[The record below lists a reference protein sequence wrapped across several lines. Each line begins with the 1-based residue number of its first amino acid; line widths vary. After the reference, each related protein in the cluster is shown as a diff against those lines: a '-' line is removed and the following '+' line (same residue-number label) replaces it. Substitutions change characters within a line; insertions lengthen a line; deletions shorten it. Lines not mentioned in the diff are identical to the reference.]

1 MKRYIWIPFIAMA
14 LGLVSC
20 DIDVDLT
27 GEEFLNRTPLST
39 ISPENYF
46 RTETELQLFSN
57 TFYNNLLDKEPFEE
71 QSDHYLN
78 LNLASI
84 LRGGND
90 RTVPISG
97 GGWSWGDLRKMNTLL
112 GNIHKCEDEAA
123 VVKYTALTRF
133 FRAYFYFDKVKRFGD
148 VPWID
153 KEVDNTDTETLYAP
167 RDSREVVMQHMIEDI
182 DYAIAN
188 LPSGVSTYRV
198 CKWTALALKSRFCLF
213 EGTFRKYHDPSV
225 HPAMY
230 VEPLPADAKSASWY
244 LEQAADA
251 ASQIMLNGPY
261 KLARDYRM
269 LFAEPDADAG
279 EYILAI
285 KNDRSLTIFNNST
298 AYATMPTQ
306 GCPGLTKKFVDSFL
320 MADGSRFT
328 DREGWSTMQFVD
340 ELTGRDPRLAMVCVT
355 PGYIRLGATEVSAP
369 DLGCSVTGYQV
380 AKFVMD
386 ETLPGVGRVDMSY
399 NDMPVFRLG
408 EVYLNYAEALAEL
421 GTLTQ
426 GDLDRSVNLLRDR
439 VGMPHLDL
447 TAANADPDWYL
458 CSPEYGYRNV
468 TGADKG
474 IILEIR
480 RERAVELCQEGFRL
494 PDLIRWREGDCI
506 SQTFHG
512 VYFPGPGEYDLTGD
526 GKPDIR
532 LYVGSKPSTNDLVNI
547 EIGSDTGVLLSEG
560 ESGYLD
566 HHKNI
571 AHVFDENRDYY
582 YPIPTKERSLNPNL
596 KQNPGWKDGL
606 DY

>member
-1 MKRYIWIPFIAMA
+1 MKRYYLIPFIAMA
-14 LGLVSC
+14 LGLTAC

-27 GEEFLNRTPLST
+27 GDDYLNRTPLST

-46 RTETELQLFSN
+46 RTETDLQLFSN

-90 RTVPISG
+90 RTVPIEG

-112 GNIHKCEDEAA
+112 GNIDKCDDEAA

-133 FRAYFYFDKVKRFGD
+133 FRAYFYFEKIKRFGD

-153 KEVDNTDTETLYAP
+153 HEVDNTDAETLYAP
-167 RDSREVVMQHMIEDI
+167 RDSRETVMQHMIEDI
-182 DYAIAN
+182 DYAVEN
-188 LPSGVSTYRV
+188 LPSAVSTYRV
-198 CKWTALALKSRFCLF
+198 NKWTALALKARFCLF
-213 EGTFRKYHDPSV
+213 EGTFRKYHDPSE
-225 HPAMY
+225 HAYMY
-230 VEPLPADAKSASWY
+230 VEPLPADAKSAFWY

-251 ASQIMLNGPY
+251 AGRIISGGPY
-261 KLARDYRM
+261 RLASDYRL
-269 LFAEPDADAG
+269 LFANPNADAG
-279 EYILAI
+279 EYMLAI
-285 KNDRSLTIFNNST
+285 KNDQSLTIFNNST

-306 GCPGLTKKFVDSFL
+306 GCPGLTKKFVDAFL

-328 DREGWSTMQFVD
+328 DRDGWQTMQFVD
-340 ELTGRDPRLAMVCVT
+340 EMTGRDPRLAMVCVS

-386 ETLPGVGRVDMSY
+386 ETLPGVGRVDMSF

-408 EVYLNYAEALAEL
+408 EVYLNYAEAKAEL

-426 GDLDRSVNLLRDR
+426 NDLDVSLNLLRDR
-439 VGMPHLDL
+439 VGMPRLDME
-447 TAANADPDWYL
+447 AANANPDWYL
-458 CSPEYGYRNV
+458 SSPEYGYQHV
-468 TGADKG
+468 TGANKG
-474 IILEIR
+474 VILEIR
-480 RERAVELCQEGFRL
+480 RERSVELCQEGFRL
-494 PDLIRWREGDCI
+494 PDLVRWREGGCI

-512 VYFPGPGEYDLTGD
+512 AYFPGPGEYDLTGD

-532 LYVGSKPSTNDLVNI
+532 LYLSGDKPANDLVNL
-547 EIGSDTGVLLSEG
+547 EIGSDTGVLLSDG
-560 ESGYLD
+560 NSGYLD

-582 YPIPTKERSLNPNL
+582 YPVPTKERSLNPNL

>member
-369 DLGCSVTGYQV
+369 DFGCSVTGYQV

>member
-27 GEEFLNRTPLST
+27 GEEFLDRTPLST

-188 LPSGVSTYRV
+188 LPDGVSTYRV

-213 EGTFRKYHDPSV
+213 EGTFRKYHDPSA
-225 HPAMY
+225 HPDMY
-230 VEPLPADAKSASWY
+230 VEPLPAGAKSASWY

-261 KLARDYRM
+261 RLAQDYRM

-369 DLGCSVTGYQV
+369 DFGCSVTGYQV

-526 GKPDIR
+526 GKADIR
-532 LYVGSKPSTNDLVNI
+532 LYVGSKPATNDLVNI

-606 DY
+606 DF

>member
-1 MKRYIWIPFIAMA
+1 MKRFLLPIITVAFA
-14 LGLVSC
+14 LAAC
-20 DIDVDLT
+20 DIPVDLT
-27 GEEFLNRTPLST
+27 GDEFLDRIPQST
-39 ISPENYF
+39 ISPDSYF
-46 RTETELQLFSN
+46 RTETDLQLFSN
-57 TFYNNLLDKEPFEE
+57 TFYNNLLDKEPFTE

-78 LNLASI
+78 LNLSAI

-112 GNIHKCEDEAA
+112 GNMDKCQDEKA
-123 VVKYTALTRF
+123 VIQYTALTRF
-133 FRAYFYFDKVKRFGD
+133 FRAYFYFEKIKRFGD

-167 RDSREVVMQHMIEDI
+167 RDSRETVMQHMVEDI

-188 LPSGVSTYRV
+188 LPAGVSTYRV
-198 CKWTALALKSRFCLF
+198 NRWAALALKARFCLF
-213 EGTFRKYHDPSV
+213 EGTFRKYHDPS
-225 HPAMY
+225 AQAYMY
-230 VEPLPADAKSASWY
+230 VVPLPADAKPSSWY
-244 LEQAADA
+244 LEQAAA
-251 ASQIMLNGPY
+251 AAREIILNGPY
-261 KLARDYRM
+261 KLAKDYVK
-269 LFAEPDADAG
+269 LFANPDADAG

-285 KNDRSLTIFNNST
+285 KNDKSLTIFNNST

-328 DREGWSTMQFVD
+328 DREGWATMSFV
-340 ELTGRDPRLAMVCVT
+340 EETTGRDPRLGFICVT
-355 PGYIRLGATEVSAP
+355 PGYMRLGGTEVVAP
-369 DLGCSVTGYQV
+369 DLGCSVTGFQV

-426 GDLDRSVNLLRDR
+426 GDLDMSLNLLRDR

-447 TAANADPDWYL
+447 ATANADPDWYL
-458 CSPEYGYRNV
+458 CSAEYGYRNV
-468 TGADKG
+468 SGADKG
-474 IILEIR
+474 VILEIR
-480 RERAVELCQEGFRL
+480 RERAVELAQEGFRL

-512 VYFPGPGEYDLTGD
+512 AYFPGPGEYDLTGD
-526 GKPDIR
+526 GKADIR
-532 LYVGSKPSTNDLVNI
+532 LFLPGDKPAGDLVNL

-560 ESGYLD
+560 NSGYLD
-566 HHKNI
+566 HHKSI
-571 AHVFDENRDYY
+571 AHVFDESRDYY

>member
-1 MKRYIWIPFIAMA
+1 MKRFLIPIITIAVA
-14 LGLVSC
+14 LVAC
-20 DIDVDLT
+20 DIPVDLT
-27 GEEFLNRTPLST
+27 GDEFLDRIPQST
-39 ISPENYF
+39 ISPDSYF
-46 RTETELQLFSN
+46 RTETDLQLFSN
-57 TFYNNLLDKEPFEE
+57 TFYNNLLDKEPFTE

-112 GNIHKCEDEAA
+112 GNMDKCQDEKA
-123 VVKYTALTRF
+123 VIQYTALTRF
-133 FRAYFYFDKVKRFGD
+133 FRAYFYFEKVKRFGD

-167 RDSREVVMQHMIEDI
+167 RDSRETVMQHMIEDI

-188 LPSGVSTYRV
+188 LPAAVSTYRV
-198 CKWTALALKSRFCLF
+198 NRWTALALKARFCLF
-213 EGTFRKYHDPSV
+213 EGTFRKYHDPS
-225 HPAMY
+225 AQAYMY
-230 VEPLPADAKSASWY
+230 VMPLPADAKPSSWY
-244 LEQAADA
+244 LQQAADA
-251 ASQIMLNGPY
+251 AREIIAGGPY
-261 KLARDYRM
+261 KLAKDYVK
-269 LFAEPDADAG
+269 LFANPDADKD
-279 EYILAI
+279 EYMLAI
-285 KNDRSLTIFNNST
+285 KNDKSLTIFNNST

-328 DREGWSTMQFVD
+328 DREGWATMQFV
-340 ELTGRDPRLAMVCVT
+340 EETTGRDPRLGFVCVT
-355 PGYIRLGATEVSAP
+355 PGYMRLGGTEVVAP
-369 DLGCSVTGYQV
+369 DLGCSVTGFQV

-426 GDLDRSVNLLRDR
+426 ADLDISLNLLRDR
-439 VGMPHLDL
+439 VGMPHLDMA
-447 TAANADPDWYL
+447 AANADPDWYL
-458 CSPEYGYRNV
+458 CSEEYGYRNV
-468 TGADKG
+468 SGANKG
-474 IILEIR
+474 VILEIR
-480 RERAVELCQEGFRL
+480 RERAVELAQEGFRL

-512 VYFPGPGEYDLTGD
+512 AYFPGPGEYDLTGD
-526 GKPDIR
+526 GKADIR
-532 LYVGSKPSTNDLVNI
+532 LYLPGNKPAGDLVNL
-547 EIGSDTGVLLSEG
+547 EIGSDTGVLLSDG
-560 ESGYLD
+560 TSGYLD

-571 AHVFDENRDYY
+571 SHVFDGNRDYY

>member
-1 MKRYIWIPFIAMA
+1 MKRYFLIPFIAMTF
-14 LGLVSC
+14 GLVAC

-27 GEEFLNRTPLST
+27 GEEFLGRTPLST

-46 RTETELQLFSN
+46 RTETDLQLFSN
-57 TFYNNLLDKEPFEE
+57 TFYNNLLDKEPFLE

-78 LNLASI
+78 LNLSAV

-112 GNIHKCEDEAA
+112 GNMDKCVDEAA
-123 VVKYTALTRF
+123 VLKYTALTRF

-153 KEVDNTDTETLYAP
+153 HEVDNTDMETLYAA
-167 RDSREVVMQHMIEDI
+167 RDSREVVMQHMIEDL
-182 DYAIAN
+182 DYAIQY
-188 LPSGVSTYRV
+188 LPEARSTYRL
-198 CKWTALALKSRFCLF
+198 CKWTALALKARVCLF
-213 EGTFRKYHDPSV
+213 EGTFRKYHDPAS
-225 HPAMY
+225 HPEMY

-251 ASQIMLNGPY
+251 ARQIIVSGPY
-261 KLARDYRM
+261 QLAKDYLM

-285 KNDRSLTIFNNST
+285 KNDRSLSIFNNST
-298 AYATMPTQ
+298 AYAIMPTQ

-328 DREGWSTMQFVD
+328 DKEGWETMQFV
-340 ELTGRDPRLAMVCVT
+340 EETTGRDPRLSYVCVT
-355 PGYIRLGATEVSAP
+355 PGYMRIGGTEVLAP
-369 DLGCSVTGYQV
+369 DFGASVTGYQV

-386 ETLPGVGRVDMSY
+386 ETLPGVGRVDMSF

-426 GDLDRSVNLLRDR
+426 SDLDMSVNRLRDR
-439 VGMPHLDL
+439 VGMPHLDME
-447 TAANADPDWYL
+447 AANANPDWYL
-458 CSPEYGYRNV
+458 ASEQYGYRHV
-468 TGADKG
+468 SGANKG
-474 IILEIR
+474 VILEIR
-480 RERAVELCQEGFRL
+480 RERGVELAQEGFRL
-494 PDLIRWREGDCI
+494 ADLVRWREGECI
-506 SQTFHG
+506 NQSFYG
-512 VYFPGPGEYDLTGD
+512 MYFPGAGEYDLTGD
-526 GKPDIR
+526 GKADVR
-532 LYVGSKPSTNDLVNI
+532 LYPKGEKPANDMVNI
-547 EIGSDTGVLLSEG
+547 EIGSDTGVLLSNDTY
-560 ESGYLD
+560 GYLD
-566 HHKNI
+566 HHKNV
-571 AHVFDENRDYY
+571 AHSFDESRDYY